1 MSERRKS
8 GRASSK
14 TIAFI
19 SAGIVHLVIIGAM
32 VFNFTS
38 KTKTVEAFDAEKIDV
53 VKATTVSEAEI
64 NQQRD
69 KIKQQ
74 ERDKKRK
81 KELEEKRLKDLQK
94 QSELEK
100 QRIEDLEKERKSIA
114 LKKKK
119 EEEKRKKEEEKRK
132 KELAEKKEKE
142 KKEKERKAKIA
153 ADKKRAEDEAR
164 IAREQKR
171 LDDEENLRQQILR
184 EQDARVAA
192 QRTTTLIG
200 RYSAR
205 IRDVINDK
213 RIIAPDFE
221 RWRKTKLNIKL
232 SSQGDVISVSVVE
245 SSGSPR
251 YDRSAETAVRQ
262 SSPLPIP
269 PKSESEQAHET
280 FRDFNLNITMPG
292 AG

>member
-1 MSERRKS
+1 MSDRRKRR
-8 GRASSK
+8 GASSK
-14 TIAFI
+14 TIAYI
-19 SAGIVHLVIIGAM
+19 GAGLVHLIIIGAM
-32 VFNFTS
+32 LFNFTS

-64 NQQRD
+64 KQQQD

-74 ERDKKRK
+74 DLDKKRK
-81 KELEEKRLKDLQK
+81 KEQEEERLKDLKK
-94 QSELEK
+94 QAEREK
-100 QRIEDLEKERKSIA
+100 QRIEDLEQERKAIA

-119 EEEKRKKEEEKRK
+119 EEEKRKEELAK
-132 KELAEKKEKE
+132 KEKEKKEREEKE

-164 IAREQKR
+164 IAREQER
-171 LDDEENLRQQILR
+171 LDAEDRLRQELLK
-184 EQDARVAA
+184 EQDARIAA
-192 QRTTTLIG
+192 QRTTTLVSQ
-200 RYSAR
+200 YSAR
-205 IRDVINDK
+205 IRDAINAK

-232 SSQGDVISVSVVE
+232 SSQGDVVSVSIVE

-269 PKSESEQAHET
+269 PAAESEQAHET